1 MLKVIGAGCP
11 RTGTL
16 STKAALERLGFGP
29 CHHMFE
35 VMSRPEQSALWSL
48 TPGEGEATWDR
59 LYEGYVSAVDWPTGY
74 YWEEVYRANPDAK
87 ILLTVR
93 DPKRWYESAHETV
106 FQAAPT
112 ILATGEADGEEAPE
126 GLDPDSEG
134 AQVLERLRTLRQTL
148 LNTMWRGAFGVD
160 SDVIPD
166 EATAIAAYERHV
178 EHVRA
183 TVPADDL
190 LVFEVSQG
198 WEPLCDFLGVPVPES
213 EPFPRLNEAQ
223 DLKDRLGK
231 VMKGEAPIG

>member
-1 MLKVIGAGCP
+1 MLKVIGAGYP

-16 STKAALERLGFGP
+16 SLKAALERLGFGP

-35 VMSRPEQSALWSL
+35 VMSRPEQSELWSL
-48 TPGEGEATWDR
+48 TPGEGEASWDR

-74 YWEEVYRANPDAK
+74 YWEEVHRANPDAK

-93 DPKRWYESAHETV
+93 DPKRWYKSAYETI
-106 FQAAPT
+106 FQFAPAA
-112 ILATGEADGEEAPE
+112 LSGGEEAPDGHE
-126 GLDPDSEG
+126 PDPE
-134 AQVLERLRTLRQTL
+134 AVQTMERLQRLHRTLL
-148 LNTMWRGAFGVD
+148 DSMWRGAFGVG
-160 SDVIPD
+160 SDVVPD
-166 EATAIAAYERHV
+166 EATAIAAFERHV

-183 TVPADDL
+183 TVPADNL

-198 WEPLCDFLGVPVPES
+198 WEPLCDFLDVPVPEG

-223 DLKDRLGK
+223 DLKERLGK